1 MTLGERV
8 RKATRFPDP
17 SYLPAM
23 TPDAPGTLYL
33 VSTPIGNLGDL
44 SPRAAETLRGVA
56 LVLAEDTRHARVLL
70 EHAHVRTKVA
80 SYHEHNEAAATPKI
94 VARLR
99 AGESVALVSD
109 AGTPLLSDPGARLVR
124 AAIEADAP
132 VVAVPG
138 ASALL
143 AALVVSGLDA
153 SRFTF
158 FGFLERKGRERT
170 AALDALARL
179 PHTAVL
185 YEAAPRVAATLADLV
200 ERGGGE
206 RAAVVAREL
215 TKKFEEVRRGTV
227 RDLARYYE
235 ETPPRGEV
243 VLVIAGASPV
253 TGDGASEAA
262 RARAASLRA
271 NGARA
276 GDIVQALAAEFGLA
290 RNAAYRLAHGSADG
304 SQGDE

>member
-1 MTLGERV
+1 ML
-8 RKATRFPDP
+8 
-17 SYLPAM
+17 
-23 TPDAPGTLYL
+23 PDAPGTLYL

-44 SPRAAETLRGVA
+44 SPRAAATLRDVA

-70 EHAHVRTKVA
+70 DHAGVRTKVA

-99 AGESVALVSD
+99 AGDSVALVSD
-109 AGTPLLSDPGARLVR
+109 AGTPLLSDPGARLAR
-124 AAIEADAP
+124 AAIDAGAP

-158 FGFLERKGRERT
+158 FGFLERKGRART
-170 AALDALARL
+170 EALETLGRL

-185 YEAAPRVAATLADLV
+185 YEAAPRVAGTLA
-200 ERGGGE
+200 EIAARGGGA
-206 RAAVVAREL
+206 RDAVVAREL

-227 RDLARYYE
+227 QDLARYYE

-243 VLVIAGASPV
+243 VLVIAGARPEA
-253 TGDGASEAA
+253 GDGDANAA
-262 RARAASLRA
+262 RARAEALRA

-276 GDIVQALAAEFGLA
+276 GEIVTALTAEFGLA
-290 RNAAYRLAHGSADG
+290 RNAAYRLAHGSAG
-304 SQGDE
+304 NARGDE

>member
-1 MTLGERV
+1 MAAAG
-8 RKATRFPDP
+8 
-17 SYLPAM
+17 
-23 TPDAPGTLYL
+23 PGTLYL

-44 SPRAAETLRGVA
+44 SPRAVEMLRAVA

-70 EHAHVRTKVA
+70 AHADVRTKTA
-80 SYHEHNEAAATPKI
+80 AYHEHNEAAATPNI

-124 AAIEADAP
+124 AAIDAAVP

-153 SRFTF
+153 TRFTF
-158 FGFLERKGRERT
+158 FGFLERKGRART
-170 AALDALARL
+170 EALEALAHL

-185 YEAAPRVAATLADLV
+185 YEAAPRVADTLEALAA
-200 ERGGGE
+200 RGGGD
-206 RAAVVAREL
+206 RAAAVAREL

-227 RDLARYYE
+227 SELARYYG

-243 VLVIAGASPV
+243 VLVIAGAAPV
-253 TGDGASEAA
+253 DGAGSEHEM
-262 RARAASLRA
+262 RARVASLRA

-276 GDIVQALAAEFGLA
+276 GEIVSALSAEFGIA
-290 RNAAYRLAHGSADG
+290 RNAAYRLAAGSERAPE
-304 SQGDE
+304 GDE